1 MTTHL
6 EYHPDLEWA
15 KLSDLRVGEA
25 YALNTDSPMTFLMLG
40 KFHGRNG
47 RPEYDVTTLVGAASG
62 RATTRTYF
70 RGETE
75 VLVVPPAEVG
85 NRIAYAAVAFSE
97 RNFNGQ
103 ERIAL
108 APTCWPL
115 SLADDDVVLEDVAE
129 ASEVCS

>member
-1 MTTHL
+1 MTRHL
-6 EYHPDLEWA
+6 DYHPDLEWA

-40 KFHGRNG
+40 KFYGRNG

-75 VLVVPPAEVG
+75 VLVVPPAEIG
-85 NRIAYAAVAFSE
+85 NRIAYAAAAFAG

-108 APTCWPL
+108 SPDCWPL

-129 ASEVCS
+129 ATEVCS